1 MPHLWYLNPEPQM
14 TKELVLLEELKA
26 IHNHNRIMCT
36 FHYNKVEN
44 CNLLNSLLNYT
55 ENY

>member
-1 MPHLWYLNPEPQM
+1 MMSHLWYLNPEPQM
-14 TKELVLLEELKA
+14 MKELVLLEEFKA

-44 CNLLNSLLNYT
+44 CNLLTSC
-55 ENY
+55 